1 MKLSIIYQQHVLSK
15 SHFIKYPLWSTLSF
29 PLWRTLC
36 YTIMLAKLSFS
47 PFNVHYCWVLRQA
60 FNKKSSLIL
69 MGISFFVCSSIISMQ
84 SFMID
89 LLLLILFFFS
99 EWSWIFSRFYGL
111 LYVLVRKQFVVQIE
125 QSSKNVMNYQFL
137 SRNI

>member
-1 MKLSIIYQQHVLSK
+1 MNWNWELFIISIYYLSK
-15 SHFIKYPLWSTLSF
+15 SYFIKYHLWNTLF
-29 PLWRTLC
+29 

-47 PFNVHYCWVLRQA
+47 RFNVHYCWVLRQA

-69 MGISFFVCSSIISMQ
+69 MGISFFVCSSVISMQ

-111 LYVLVRKQFVVQIE
+111 VYVLVRKQFVVQIE
-125 QSSKNVMNYQFL
+125 PSSKKCDELPISF
-137 SRNI
+137 